1 MSQQQR
7 PTIHTLHEVNVE
19 LINASHEMDRVTE
32 ALIEAD
38 EKATELRAQC
48 DFADVAAFLGAEG
61 QPMEKRKYLAKE
73 AARKAGDWDARVAEA
88 KVRRARARLKAI
100 EKRLD
105 MLQWVGSNIK
115 SEARVVSNGYGAG
128 S

>member
-1 MSQQQR
+1 VNKQR

-19 LINASHEMDRVTE
+19 LIKASNEMDRVTE

-38 EKATELRAQC
+38 EEATELRAQC
-48 DFADVAAFLGAEG
+48 DFADIAAFLGAEG
-61 QPMEKRKYLAKE
+61 QPMEMRKYLAKD
-73 AARKAGDWDARVAEA
+73 AVRKAGDWEARVAEA
-88 KVRRARARLKAI
+88 KVRRARARLRAI

-105 MLQWVGSNIK
+105 TMQWVGSNIK
-115 SEARVVSNGYGAG
+115 SEAKVVGNGYGAG

>member
-1 MSQQQR
+1 VNKTR

-19 LINASHEMDRVTE
+19 LIQASHEMDMVTE

-38 EKATELRAQC
+38 EEATELRAKC

-61 QPMEKRKYLAKE
+61 KPMEMRKHLAKD
-73 AARKAGDWDARVAEA
+73 AARKVGDWEARVAEA
-88 KVRRARARLKAI
+88 KVRRARARLRAI

-115 SEARVVSNGYGAG
+115 SEAKVVGNGYGAG